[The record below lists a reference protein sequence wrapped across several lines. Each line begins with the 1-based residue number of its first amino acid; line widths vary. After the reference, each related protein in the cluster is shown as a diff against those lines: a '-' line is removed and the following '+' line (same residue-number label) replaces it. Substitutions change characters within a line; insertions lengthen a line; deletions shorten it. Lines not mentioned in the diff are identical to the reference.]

1 VPTVGFAVVSLKE
14 LVMAELNPWRMKDI
28 TTIPI
33 NGPTISKNRR
43 SARLLFSHLLYP
55 VADIPETGEARAH
68 SGLFAC
74 GSSFCTGSTR
84 KHTT

>member
-1 VPTVGFAVVSLKE
+1 MPTVGFVVVSLKE

-43 SARLLFSHLLYP
+43 SARLLSPTLP
-55 VADIPETGEARAH
+55 
-68 SGLFAC
+68 C
-74 GSSFCTGSTR
+74 G
-84 KHTT
+84 